1 MIEEELLRRLVCPV
15 GKSEL
20 HCEAD
25 YLVCSSCG
33 LKFPIREGI
42 PVMLIEDAELP
53 EGAKSIEELSCGSKK
68 AEGV

>member
-1 MIEEELLRRLVCPV
+1 MVEEELLRRLVCPL

-33 LKFPIREGI
+33 LKFPIQEGI
-42 PVMLIEDAELP
+42 PVMLMEKAELP
-53 EGAKSIEELSCGSKK
+53 EGVGSIEELNCGSKK
-68 AEGV
+68 AEDA